1 MKKKRNLTFLLVVAL
16 LSCTIFSSSTVLA
29 ATDSGVQPRSATY
42 LAKGGI
48 FSGQQTLTFNVP
60 SNTNCKVILSASSI
74 SGNDQIGLTVSSSQA
89 MVLNKSQAANGKAS
103 IYYNVPLGG
112 NCTAVIYGNGTY
124 SYSITVYDWK
134 ILDLK
139 IMKP

>member
-60 SNTNCKVILSASSI
+60 SNTNCKVLLSASSI

-103 IYYNVPLGG
+103 IYYNVPLD
-112 NCTAVIYGNGTY
+112 GTY
-124 SYSITVYDWK
+124 SYYWHLLNGIRNFTKSIAKQKKYD
-134 ILDLK
+134 IT
-139 IMKP
+139 